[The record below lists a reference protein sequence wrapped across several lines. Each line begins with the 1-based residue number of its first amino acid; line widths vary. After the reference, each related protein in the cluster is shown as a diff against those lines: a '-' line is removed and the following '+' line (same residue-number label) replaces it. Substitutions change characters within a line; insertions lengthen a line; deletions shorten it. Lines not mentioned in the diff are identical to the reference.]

1 MPVALRSIG
10 PDEQPVADGDL
21 VAAVAAGDGD
31 ALGEL
36 FDRFH
41 QDVWRFAS
49 RLTGGRDVD
58 DLVQET
64 FVAVG
69 RAAARYEERAAGV
82 RSWIFGV
89 AANVARHHRR
99 AEARRRRLIEVASV
113 EPEVQGET
121 PHHEATR
128 REQLRRLTD
137 AMASLSHDLRVPFV
151 MCQIEGVPGPE
162 AARVLG
168 IPEGTL
174 WRRLHQARK
183 ALGAALA
190 APGEE

>member
-10 PDEQPVADGDL
+10 PDERAVSDGEL
-21 VAAVAAGDGD
+21 LAAIARGDGD
-31 ALGEL
+31 ALGQL
-36 FDRFH
+36 YDRYH
-41 QDVWRFAS
+41 QDVWRFAC
-49 RLTGGRDVD
+49 RLTGGGDVD

-69 RAAARYEERAAGV
+69 KAAARYRERASGV

-89 AANVARHHRR
+89 AVNVARHHRR
-99 AEARRRRLIEVASV
+99 TEARRRRLLEVAAV
-113 EPEVQGET
+113 EPEAPGET

-128 REQLRRLTD
+128 REQMRRLND
-137 AMASLSHDLRVPFV
+137 AMSELSHDLRVPFV

-162 AARVLG
+162 AASVLG

-190 APGEE
+190 VEGEV